1 MVVAIDNLKCEIW
14 LVSTLK
20 SRPRASKRK
29 AGRDAVHRI
38 NKRLGACGR
47 AGERARHH
55 IFGDLFHIPR
65 RSLVAGRS
73 SFAVLDRMHESGY
86 REGQDGR
93 TPAAVTES
101 CNSRLSGLFFRRS
114 VAGWLIDSGA
124 FGLKGARFLNY

>member
-1 MVVAIDNLKCEIW
+1 MVVAIDILKCEIW

-86 REGQDGR
+86 REGQDASSSDGIVQQ
-93 TPAAVTES
+93 PAFWLVLS
-101 CNSRLSGLFFRRS
+101 SVGCRL
-114 VAGWLIDSGA
+114 VD
-124 FGLKGARFLNY
+124 

>member
-86 REGQDGR
+86 REGQDASSSDGIVQQ
-93 TPAAVTES
+93 PAFWLVLS
-101 CNSRLSGLFFRRS
+101 SVGCRL
-114 VAGWLIDSGA
+114 LIDSGV
-124 FGLKGARFLNY
+124 FGLKGARFLNC